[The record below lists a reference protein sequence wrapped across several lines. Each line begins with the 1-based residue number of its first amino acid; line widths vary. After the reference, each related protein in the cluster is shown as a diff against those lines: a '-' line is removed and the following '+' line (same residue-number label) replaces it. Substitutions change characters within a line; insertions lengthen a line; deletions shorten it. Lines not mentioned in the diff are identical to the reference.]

1 MQKFSRWRAFIPLTK
16 FSSLN
21 LFYQVLPFFLLVG
34 LFSCTNGKPG
44 HMNLQNLHIGV
55 TLTPIRKIKPAQD
68 NQTTVYIQGKIQK
81 HAPLL
86 NQQAYQITDAT
97 GQIWV
102 VTNQNNFRVGQEVVL
117 KGKVKY
123 KSIPLASQEFGE
135 VYLEEQ

>member
-81 HAPLL
+81 VLL
-86 NQQAYQITDAT
+86 FFASST
-97 GQIWV
+97 G
-102 VTNQNNFRVGQEVVL
+102 L
-117 KGKVKY
+117 KSLFV
-123 KSIPLASQEFGE
+123 IMFHLFM
-135 VYLEEQ
+135 